1 EGCSKGDIDI
11 KLSTEKG
18 GIVTLIMQNERH
30 EVELRLPGKYQIN
43 PRISG
48 AIKALNGVLHVEDI

>member
-1 EGCSKGDIDI
+1 MNSA
-11 KLSTEKG
+11 KG